1 MNVSFGGWGKTIIV
15 NQKFLKMPTIPK
27 GSLAWGPNMPT
38 LKVVLITPKGFIT
51 IVKFTSVP

>member
-27 GSLAWGPNMPT
+27 GSLGWGPNMPT
-38 LKVVLITPKGFIT
+38 LEDVLNTPKGFIT
-51 IVKFTSVP
+51 IFNFTNVP